1 MADRMASNAEIS
13 ATISKIRACSA
24 CRKKDFTF
32 AFDYRLRLLGGELD
46 RTKLIEFSAP
56 AARLYCCHAPRNRS
70 AQLSATLLGLQFISP
85 VTTKH
90 CRKPAQRARH
100 LRSHA
105 YRWRKIALLPAAGA
119 GFRTNRG
126 GDFALDLFDARP
138 GGTTGADGHSRCRA
152 E

>member
-32 AFDYRLRLLGGELD
+32 AFDYRLPLLGGELD
-46 RTKLIEFSAP
+46 CTKLIEFSAP

-90 CRKPAQRARH
+90 CRKPAPGARH
-100 LRSHA
+100 LRGHA
-105 YRWRKIALLPAAGA
+105 YGWWKVALLPVASA
-119 GFRTNRG
+119 GFRADCG
-126 GDFALDLFDARP
+126 CDLALDLFDARP
-138 GGTTGADGHSRCRA
+138 GGTTGADGHPRGCA